1 MITEPYQIKDGW
13 AVKITRRNGTSYQ
26 VKSEDYQSIAEYR
39 EEFLA
44 AVQKRMLQSQ
54 KSLVR

>member
-13 AVKITRRNGTSYQ
+13 AIKITRRNGTSYQ
-26 VKSEDYQSIAEYR
+26 VKSEDYQSIVDYR

-44 AVQKRMLQSQ
+44 AALKRKLQSQ